1 MVVQQTYERKS
12 TMQKAELLLNLKMDS
27 TQTIEEFLTKFDI
40 AVSKLQ
46 EMDAELDEDFLCVII
61 IDGAGFI
68 IWCWDLVADIFRWA
82 SVRRLR
88 EENPT

>member
-1 MVVQQTYERKS
+1 
-12 TMQKAELLLNLKMDS
+12 MDS
-27 TQTIEEFLTKFDI
+27 TPTIEEFLTKFDI

-68 IWCWDLVADIFRWA
+68 IWC
-82 SVRRLR
+82 
-88 EENPT
+88 